1 VAKAVKNSSAGS
13 GKKSDSTQTGKRD
26 GRTGKAAAGKAAAGK
41 RSSKAGQAKQ
51 RAQTRAGQ
59 KQGFST
65 TRFIRDVRVELSKVT
80 WPTRQELLVS
90 TVVVLVAVAIAGIYT
105 GALDW
110 VFAHMMTL
118 ILPK

>member
-1 VAKAVKNSSAGS
+1 MVVAKAIKNNQTGS

-26 GRTGKAAAGKAAAGK
+26 RRTGKAAPAK

-51 RAQTRAGQ
+51 RAQARSGQ
-59 KQGFST
+59 KQGFSMA
-65 TRFIRDVRVELSKVT
+65 RFMRDVRVELSKVT
-80 WPTRQELLVS
+80 WPTRNELLVS
-90 TVVVLVAVAIAGIYT
+90 TVVVLVAVAIAGAYT

-110 VFAHMMTL
+110 AFAHAMQL

>member
-1 VAKAVKNSSAGS
+1 MVVAKAVRNSSAGS

-26 GRTGKAAAGKAAAGK
+26 GRTGKAASGK

-59 KQGFST
+59 KQGFSM

-80 WPTRQELLVS
+80 WPTRSELLVS

-110 VFAHMMTL
+110 VFAHAMQL

>member
-1 VAKAVKNSSAGS
+1 MFVAKAVRNSSTGS

-26 GRTGKAAAGKAAAGK
+26 GRTGKAASGK

-51 RAQTRAGQ
+51 RAQARSGQ
-59 KQGFST
+59 KQGFSM

-80 WPTRQELLVS
+80 WPTRSELLVS
-90 TVVVLVAVAIAGIYT
+90 TIVVLVAVAIAGVYT

-110 VFAHMMTL
+110 AFAHALQL

>member
-1 VAKAVKNSSAGS
+1 MAKAVRNSSTGS

-26 GRTGKAAAGKAAAGK
+26 GRTGKAASGK

-51 RAQTRAGQ
+51 RAQARSGQ
-59 KQGFST
+59 KQGFSM

-80 WPTRQELLVS
+80 WPTRNELLLS

-105 GALDW
+105 GVLDW
-110 VFAHMMTL
+110 VFAHAMQFV
-118 ILPK
+118 LPK